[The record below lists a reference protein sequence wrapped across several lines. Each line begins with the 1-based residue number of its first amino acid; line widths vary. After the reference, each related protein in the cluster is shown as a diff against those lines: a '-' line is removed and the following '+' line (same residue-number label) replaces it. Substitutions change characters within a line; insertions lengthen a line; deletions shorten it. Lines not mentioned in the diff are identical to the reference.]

1 MVKINNT
8 EVIIDP
14 IKKVVNGKTGET
26 TFEYSINLG
35 VPPGETKPFRT
46 RRRGFAT
53 RKEAWNSYML
63 LKSRAA
69 KGIFPERQ
77 KGPNKHEET
86 SDEISGNSTVN
97 EFYPIFWEGYLA
109 RDNELTTNSKTEG
122 YFINHILP
130 EFGTTKLKD
139 ITPIKC
145 RKFSSALL
153 DEFKSGRQILIYFKC
168 FLDDAIKMK
177 LIEENPMDAIRIP
190 TKTEVIRKKK
200 IPGEEDVFF
209 SNYYSREE
217 LNEFLAST
225 KAHCSSMKHT
235 FFSLLA
241 HCGLRRGEAFALTWK
256 DIDFEKKLI
265 HVTKSAAYVKG
276 KNMYIK
282 NTKNYVSRKVNV
294 DDETLKLLME
304 WKSQQQLHLQI
315 RGQLIKKDHVQLV
328 FQNSKNELINPSQA
342 SEWLNSLYKKCDL
355 RKITVH
361 GLRHTHCTLGLQS
374 RAFSVE
380 EMMNRLG
387 HKDILTTMLV
397 YTHVTEVT
405 MQDNPAAYM
414 EFLSEAQNERQSV

>member
-1 MVKINNT
+1 MGKLNKEI
-8 EVIIDP
+8 IIDP
-14 IKKVVNGKTGET
+14 IKEVVNPT
-26 TFEYSINLG
+26 TQKITYEYAINLG

-53 RKEAWNSYML
+53 KKEAWKSYML
-63 LKSRAA
+63 LKTRAEQ
-69 KGIFPERQ
+69 GIFPERQ
-77 KGPNKHEET
+77 KGPNKEKE
-86 SDEISGNSTVN
+86 SNEDISGNSTVN
-97 EFYPIFWEGYLA
+97 EFYPIFWQGYLS
-109 RDNELTTNSKTEG
+109 RDNELTTNYKTEG

-177 LIEENPMDAIRIP
+177 LIDENPMDAIRIP

-217 LNEFLAST
+217 LNEFLACT
-225 KAHCSSMKHT
+225 EAHCSPMKHT

-282 NTKNYVSRKVNV
+282 NTKNYVSRKINV
-294 DDETLKLLME
+294 DDATIKLLIE
-304 WKSQQQLHLQI
+304 WKSMQQQHLQI
-315 RGQLIKKDHVQLV
+315 QGLPFKKDHEQLV
-328 FQNSKNELINPSQA
+328 FQNSKNELINPSQT
-342 SEWLNSLYKKCDL
+342 SEWLTSLYKKCDFK
-355 RKITVH
+355 KITVH

-387 HKDILTTMLV
+387 HKDIQMTMLV
-397 YTHVTEVT
+397 YTHVTEDT

-414 EFLSEAQNERQSV
+414 EFLAEAQNERKSA